1 MRHAVCNELFGKLD
15 FEESCLMT
23 ARYGFQ
29 GVEIA
34 PFTLFDGSKNVDI
47 KKIHKIK
54 QILDQAGLKF
64 VGFHWLFL
72 SPKGLH
78 ITSPD
83 LAIRK
88 KSWDHLKRLVDITG
102 EWGGGVLV
110 LGSPKQRNAIGI
122 SLKEALEYLKE
133 DLSKIAPY
141 AAERN
146 STILIEAL
154 PKKHTNIINTLEE
167 SKQLIR
173 SINKVGING
182 MFDFHNCA
190 DENIPWSELIEN
202 NFDIIQHIHLNGAN
216 GSYPSTKNINF
227 IPAFQKLADKKYNG
241 WISLEI
247 FHKSDNPELILSK
260 TRNFLIE
267 MERKTKLVK
276 EVK

>member
-1 MRHAVCNELFGKLD
+1 MRYAICNELFGELD
-15 FEESCLMT
+15 FKESCLMT

-34 PFTLFDGSKNVDI
+34 PFTLFYDPKNVDI

-78 ITSPD
+78 ITTPD
-83 LAIRK
+83 LTIRK
-88 KSWDHLKRLVDITG
+88 RSWDHLQRLVDIAG
-102 EWGGGVLV
+102 ELGGGVLV
-110 LGSPKQRNAIGI
+110 LGSPKQRNVIGI
-122 SLKEALEYLKE
+122 PPKEALKYLKRG
-133 DLSKIAPY
+133 LSKIAQY
-141 AAERN
+141 AVKRN

-154 PKKHTNIINTLEE
+154 PKKYTNIINTLEE
-167 SKQLIR
+167 SKQLIQ
-173 SINKVGING
+173 SVNKVGING

-190 DENIPWSELIEN
+190 DENIPWPELIEN
-202 NFDIIQHIHLNGAN
+202 NYDIIQHVHLNGVN
-216 GSYPSTKNINF
+216 RCYPSTKNINF

-247 FHKSDNPELILSK
+247 FHKPDNPELILLK

-267 MERKTKLVK
+267 MERKIKLVK